1 MKLIDS
7 MLFTDNP
14 LNMSRSIGS
23 PRNLQSGS
31 CHLKSSMIGRIFSRF
46 FPMLTDLVVIMA
58 FSVVNFLFF
67 SSFKFRFHSSSSY
80 FSWTSCTSGGNG
92 LVPSNRMRSDSLNSD
107 PQGHSA

>member
-1 MKLIDS
+1 MKLMES

-14 LNMSRSIGS
+14 LNMSKSIGS

-31 CHLKSSMIGRIFSRF
+31 CHLKSSIMGRIFSRF
-46 FPMLTDLVVIMA
+46 FPMLTDLVVMVA
-58 FSVVNFLFF
+58 FSVVSFLFF
-67 SSFKFRFHSSSSY
+67 SSFAFRFRSSSSY

-92 LVPSNRMRSDSLNSD
+92 LVPSNRMRSDNLNSA